1 MARMHARRRG
11 KSGSQRPMISENP
24 AWVPLSKEEIES
36 TVVKMGKDGVTA
48 ARIGLVLRDQ
58 HAVPDVKL
66 ATGRTVLDILRE
78 NDLTPTI
85 PDDLVALMRRAINLQ
100 NHLNENKKDLANK
113 RNLQMV
119 ESKIR
124 RVVKYYKREGA
135 LPADWQ
141 YSIAN
146 AELLIE

>member
-11 KSGSQRPMISENP
+11 RSGSRRPLITENP
-24 AWVPLSKEEIES
+24 EWVPLSKEEIENI
-36 TVVKMGKDGVTA
+36 VVKMGQDGVPA

-66 ATGRTVLDILRE
+66 ATGRTVADILAA
-78 NDLTPTI
+78 NQLKPAL
-85 PDDLVALMRRAINLQ
+85 PDDLVALMRRAIRLQ
-100 NHLNENKKDLANK
+100 THLNENNKDLANK
-113 RNLQMV
+113 RSMQMI

-124 RVVKYYKREGA
+124 RIVKYYKREGV
-135 LPADWQ
+135 LPAEWQ
-141 YSIAN
+141 YSIQN

>member
-11 KSGSQRPMISENP
+11 RSASHRPLITENP
-24 AWVPLSKEEIES
+24 DWVSMSKDEIEEV
-36 TVVKMGKDGVTA
+36 VVKMARDGATS

-66 ATGRTVLDILRE
+66 ATGSTVSEIVAA
-78 NDLTPTI
+78 NDLKPTI
-85 PDDLVALMRRAINLQ
+85 PDDLSALMRKAIGLQ
-100 NHLNENKKDLANK
+100 NHLAENKKDLANK
-113 RNLQMV
+113 RNMQMV

-124 RVVKYYKREGA
+124 RLVKYYKREGY

-141 YSIAN
+141 YSIKT
-146 AELLIE
+146 AELLLE

>member
-11 KSGSQRPMISENP
+11 KSGSSRPMISENP
-24 AWVPLSKEEIES
+24 EWVPLSKEEIEEI
-36 TVVKMGKDGVTA
+36 VVKMGKDGVLSA
-48 ARIGLVLRDQ
+48 KIGLVLRDQ
-58 HAVPDVKL
+58 HSVPDVKL
-66 ATGRTVLDILRE
+66 ATGKTITQILKE
-78 NDLTPTI
+78 NNVAPNI
-85 PDDLVALMRRAINLQ
+85 PDDLVALMRTAINLQ
-100 NHLNENKKDLANK
+100 NHLNANKKDVANK
-113 RNLQMV
+113 RGMQIT

-124 RVVKYYKREGA
+124 RLVKYYKRNGV

>member
-11 KSGSQRPMISENP
+11 KSSSNRPMISENP
-24 AWVPLSKEEIES
+24 EWVPLSKAEIEDII
-36 TVVKMGKDGVTA
+36 VKMGKEGA
-48 ARIGLVLRDQ
+48 LSARIGLVLRDQ
-58 HAVPDVKL
+58 YAVPDVKL
-66 ATGRTVLDILRE
+66 ATGKTITEILKD
-78 NDLTPTI
+78 NNVAPNL
-85 PDDLVALMRRAINLQ
+85 PDDLVALMRTAINLQ
-100 NHLNENKKDLANK
+100 VHLSANKKDVANK
-113 RNLQMV
+113 RGMQIT

-124 RVVKYYKREGA
+124 RLVKYYKRTGV

>member
-11 KSGSQRPMISENP
+11 RSGSQRPLITENP
-24 AWVPLSKEEIES
+24 EWVPLSKDEIEKQI
-36 TVVKMGKDGVTA
+36 VKMAKDGVTS

-58 HAVPDVKL
+58 YAVPDVKL
-66 ATGRTVLDILRE
+66 ATGKTVADVLRE

-85 PDDLVALMRRAINLQ
+85 PDDLVALMRKAINLQ
-100 NHLNENKKDLANK
+100 NHLDDNNKDIANK
-113 RNLQMV
+113 RNMQMI

-124 RVVKYYKREGA
+124 RIVKYYKREGV

-141 YSIAN
+141 YSIQN